1 VLAPQ
6 VCRCTNLQVDPEVW
20 FRIVH
25 LAKVGN
31 PGAPV
36 AIYREQMVGIAF
48 GPKGA
53 FENGNIG
60 ALRLREPLGRRMSA
74 APPSRG
80 GRRNMSAAPWY
91 IHRPLASPGV
101 ASATALS
108 RRT

>member
-1 VLAPQ
+1 M
-6 VCRCTNLQVDPEVW
+6 CRCTNLQVDPEVW

-60 ALRLREPLGRRMSA
+60 ALVRRALPDQVQRVVPPGRGD
-74 APPSRG
+74 PKPPPETKPSRVVE
-80 GRRNMSAAPWY
+80 RLQKAIEWQ
-91 IHRPLASPGV
+91 
-101 ASATALS
+101 ALRKS
-108 RRT
+108 